1 MPPLASDWD
10 RLLGR
15 IAIWFALILAI
26 FLFRLAVAAIRYQ
39 FARFRARRRAVRM
52 ESTTPPPRIE
62 PRGEATTEDMVP
74 KPQPKRKAVLRG
86 VAGYYHG
93 SEIPFDD
100 KPIIIGRDPASANLV
115 FPPDLRLV
123 SGRHCVIRRDGAR
136 FFLEDCGSTN
146 GTFLASGKAIR
157 PGEPKEVT
165 PGERFFLGDK
175 STMFEIA
182 LL

>member
-10 RLLGR
+10 RLLGK

-39 FARFRARRRAVRM
+39 FARFRERRRVVRM
-52 ESTTPPPRIE
+52 ESTMPPPRIE

-115 FPPDLRLV
+115 FPPDLRLI

-146 GTFLASGKAIR
+146 GTFVASGKAIR